1 MHWALAVVALT
12 LLAFAAISGRI
23 AGTPITAPMVFTAV
37 GLLFGSEAL
46 GLVELAPAGET
57 VKLLAEA
64 TLAMVLFADA
74 SRIDLRALRGEV
86 SVPARLLGIGLPL
99 TLLVGFVLAL
109 VVFPELLWAEA
120 LLLAVILA
128 PTDAALGQAVVTL
141 PRLPSRVRQGL
152 NVESGLNDG
161 ICVPLFW
168 IVLAIAQ
175 AESGAIGDGAAVRL
189 VLEQIGYGI
198 LAGVLAGVVA
208 AGIVVVAG
216 GRGLVGHSW
225 LQVVPLAAAGLAFG
239 IADPIGGS
247 GFIAAF
253 VGGFVFGALR
263 RRSGGEVAHL
273 IEEVGEVLGA
283 VTFIVFGAV
292 LLGPVLGDV
301 TWSIALYVV
310 LSLTIVR
317 MLPVAAAMIGTGARR
332 PTVAFL
338 GWFGPR
344 GLASIVFAVLV
355 IEEGGLPHDDLIL
368 VTTYV
373 AIGVSVLAHGLTAAP
388 LANRYATWFESHP
401 RDAQPS
407 LEGSEVQGR
416 SLALRRRPPPR
427 PRRELIE
434 TCARP
439 TRWRSSGSPSFAV

>member
-1 MHWALAVVALT
+1 VHWALAAITLT
-12 LLAFAAISGRI
+12 LLAFAAVSGRI
-23 AGTPITAPMVFTAV
+23 AGTPITAAMIFTAV
-37 GLLFGSEAL
+37 GLLVGSEAL
-46 GLVELAPAGET
+46 GLIDVAPAGET

-64 TLAMVLFADA
+64 TLALVLFADA
-74 SRIDLRALRGEV
+74 SRIDVRALRGEL
-86 SVPARLLGIGLPL
+86 SVPLRLLGIGLPL
-99 TLLVGFVLAL
+99 TLVTGFVLAL
-109 VVFPELLWAEA
+109 VVFPELFWAEA

-141 PRLPSRVRQGL
+141 MRLPSRVRQGL

-198 LAGVLAGVVA
+198 LAGVLAGIA
-208 AGIVVVAG
+208 AACVVVVAG
-216 GRGLVGHSW
+216 GHRYVGGSW
-225 LQVVPLAAAGLAFG
+225 LQVVPLAGAGLAFG

-263 RRSGGEVAHL
+263 RRSGGEVGHL
-273 IEEVGEVLGA
+273 IEELGEVLNA

-301 TWSIALYVV
+301 TWSVALYAV
-310 LSLTIVR
+310 LSLTVVR
-317 MLPVAAAMIGTGARR
+317 LLPVAVSMIGTGARR
-332 PTVAFL
+332 PTLAFL

-355 IEEGGLPHDDLIL
+355 LEEGGLPHDDLIL

-373 AIGVSVLAHGLTAAP
+373 AIGLSVLAHGLTAAP
-388 LANRYATWFESHP
+388 LANRYAAWYESHP
-401 RDAQPS
+401 RDALPG
-407 LEGSEVQGR
+407 LESSEVR
-416 SLALRRRPPPR
+416 DV
-427 PRRELIE
+427 
-434 TCARP
+434 
-439 TRWRSSGSPSFAV
+439 RWRFGVGHSRVPDPRGHG

>member
-1 MHWALAVVALT
+1 VYWALAAVTLT
-12 LLAFAAISGRI
+12 LLAFAAVSGRI
-23 AGTPITAPMVFTAV
+23 AGTPITAAMVFTAV
-37 GLLFGSEAL
+37 GLLVGSEAL
-46 GLVELAPAGET
+46 GLIDVAPAGEP

-64 TLAMVLFADA
+64 TLALVLFADA
-74 SRIDLRALRGEV
+74 SRIDVRALRGEL
-86 SVPARLLGIGLPL
+86 SVPLRLLGIGLPL
-99 TLLVGFVLAL
+99 TLVAGFVLAL

-141 PRLPSRVRQGL
+141 MRLPSRVRQGL

-198 LAGVLAGVVA
+198 LAGLLAGIA
-208 AGIVVVAG
+208 AACVIVVAG
-216 GRGLVGHSW
+216 RHGHVAGSW
-225 LQVVPLAAAGLAFG
+225 LQVVPLAGAGLAFG
-239 IADPIGGS
+239 VADPIGGS

-253 VGGFVFGALR
+253 VGGFVFGAIR
-263 RRSGGEVAHL
+263 RRSGGEVGHL
-273 IEEVGEVLGA
+273 IEELGEVFNA

-301 TWSIALYVV
+301 TWSVALYAV
-310 LSLTIVR
+310 LSLTVVR
-317 MLPVAAAMIGTGARR
+317 LLPVTIAMIGTGARP
-332 PTVAFL
+332 PTLAFL

-355 IEEGGLPHDDLIL
+355 LEEGGLPHDDLIL

-373 AIGVSVLAHGLTAAP
+373 TIGLSVLAHGLTAAP
-388 LANRYATWFESHP
+388 LANRYAAWYESHP
-401 RDAQPS
+401 RDAPPG
-407 LEGSEVQGR
+407 LESSEVQ
-416 SLALRRRPPPR
+416 
-427 PRRELIE
+427 EV
-434 TCARP
+434 
-439 TRWRSSGSPSFAV
+439 RWRFGVGHSRVLDPRGHG

>member
-46 GLVELAPAGET
+46 GLVELEPGGET

-64 TLAMVLFADA
+64 TLATVLFADA
-74 SRIDLRALRGEV
+74 SRIDVRVLRSEV
-86 SVPARLLGIGLPL
+86 SVPARLLAIGLPL

-141 PRLPSRVRQGL
+141 TRLPSRVRQGL

-175 AESGAIGDGAAVRL
+175 AESGAIGDGAAARL

-198 LAGVLAGVVA
+198 LAGVLAGILA
-208 AGIVVVAG
+208 AGIVLVAA
-216 GRGLVGHSW
+216 GRGFVDHSW
-225 LQVVPLAAAGLAFG
+225 LQVVPLASAGLAFG

-263 RRSGGEVAHL
+263 RRSGGEVANL
-273 IEEVGEVLGA
+273 IEEVGEVFGA

-292 LLGPVLGDV
+292 LLGPVLGAV
-301 TWSIALYVV
+301 TWSVALYVV
-310 LSLTIVR
+310 LSLTIIR
-317 MLPVAAAMIGTGARR
+317 MLPVAVAMIGTGARR

-368 VTTYV
+368 TATYV
-373 AIGVSVLAHGLTAAP
+373 AIGLSVLAHGLTAAP
-388 LANRYATWFESHP
+388 LANRYAAWFESHP
-401 RDAQPS
+401 QDALPS
-407 LEGSEVQGR
+407 LEGSDVRDVRWRTG
-416 SLALRRRPPPR
+416 AGHLRGAPLRVPDR
-427 PRRELIE
+427 PRRLTEFDI
-434 TCARP
+434 
-439 TRWRSSGSPSFAV
+439 

>member
-1 MHWALAVVALT
+1 MHWALAIIALT

-23 AGTPITAPMVFTAV
+23 AGTPITGAMVFAAV

-46 GLVELAPAGET
+46 GMVELAPAGET

-74 SRIDLRALRGEV
+74 SRIDVRVLRAEL

-99 TLLVGFVLAL
+99 TLLAGFVIAL
-109 VVFPELLWAEA
+109 VVLPELLWAEA

-141 PRLPSRVRQGL
+141 TRLPSRVRQGL

-175 AESGAIGDGAAVRL
+175 IESGAIGDGAAVRL
-189 VLEQIGYGI
+189 VFEQIGYGI
-198 LAGVLAGVVA
+198 LAGLLAGIA
-208 AGIVVVAG
+208 AACIVVVAG
-216 GRGLVGHSW
+216 GRGLVSGSW

-263 RRSGGEVAHL
+263 RRIGGEVTHL
-273 IEEVGEVLGA
+273 IEEVGEVFSA

-292 LLGPVLGDV
+292 LLGPALGDL
-301 TWSIALYVV
+301 TWSIALYAV

-317 MLPVAAAMIGTGARR
+317 ILPVSIAMIGTGARR
-332 PTVAFL
+332 PTLAFL

-355 IEEGGLPHDDLIL
+355 LEEGGLPHDDLIL
-368 VTTYV
+368 VTTYI
-373 AIGVSVLAHGLTAAP
+373 AIGLSVLAHGLTAAP
-388 LANRYATWFESHP
+388 LADRYASWFESHP
-401 RDAQPS
+401 RDALPS
-407 LEGSEVQGR
+407 LEGAEV
-416 SLALRRRPPPR
+416 PDV
-427 PRRELIE
+427 
-434 TCARP
+434 
-439 TRWRSSGSPSFAV
+439 RWRFGVGHPRVNDRPGT

>member
-1 MHWALAVVALT
+1 MHWALAVVAVT

-23 AGTPITAPMVFTAV
+23 AGSPITAAMVFTTV
-37 GLLFGSEAL
+37 GLLVGSEAL
-46 GLVELAPAGET
+46 GLVEPAPAGET

-64 TLAMVLFADA
+64 TLALVLFADA
-74 SRIDLRALRGEV
+74 SRIDVRALRGEL
-86 SVPARLLGIGLPL
+86 SVPLRLLGLGLPL
-99 TLLVGFVLAL
+99 TLVAGFVAAL
-109 VVFPELLWAEA
+109 VVFPDLFWAEA

-141 PRLPSRVRQGL
+141 TRLPSRVRQGL

-175 AESGAIGDGAAVRL
+175 AEAGAIGDRAAVRL
-189 VLEQIGYGI
+189 VFEQIGYGI
-198 LAGVLAGVVA
+198 LAGVLAGIA
-208 AGIVVVAG
+208 AACVVVVAD
-216 GRGLVGHSW
+216 RYGLVGGSW
-225 LQVVPLAAAGLAFG
+225 LQVVPLAGAGLAFG

-263 RRSGGEVAHL
+263 RRSEGEIGHL
-273 IEEVGEVLGA
+273 IEELGEVLNA

-301 TWSIALYVV
+301 TWSVALYAV
-310 LSLTIVR
+310 LSLTVVR
-317 MLPVAAAMIGTGARR
+317 LLPVAISMIGTGARR

-355 IEEGGLPHDDLIL
+355 LEEGGLPHDDLIL
-368 VTTYV
+368 VTIYLT
-373 AIGVSVLAHGLTAAP
+373 IGLSVLAHGLTAAP

-401 RDAQPS
+401 RDALAG
-407 LEGSEVQGR
+407 LESSEV
-416 SLALRRRPPPR
+416 
-427 PRRELIE
+427 EDV
-434 TCARP
+434 
-439 TRWRSSGSPSFAV
+439 RWRFGVGHSRVQDGRG